1 MEAEHQRQEQRRIA
15 LECQQQQQQE
25 QQYNLKLL
33 GQWQEAAI
41 ALDRSASYLEQI
53 QEITT
58 NYQPVREDYCSKATG
73 LRCLLAIASEATA
86 EGVTIAL
93 SFNPHLSIPMTSYL

>member
-41 ALDRSASYLEQI
+41 ALDRSASYVEQI

-58 NYQPVREDYCSKATG
+58 DYQQG
-73 LRCLLAIASEATA
+73 LPLSEK
-86 EGVTIAL
+86 TIAVRQQDL
-93 SFNPHLSIPMTSYL
+93 DAYQR